1 MRRLLFA
8 ALVVG
13 GCTPATPWLSLEIT
27 PGHETDAF
35 SREPAITTMT
45 IRALNSGQA
54 VIAATESAPGGTF
67 SLGEFS
73 PDEFVSLEVEGRD
86 ATNDVRVRGRSM
98 GVTLGDVGGTFFPV
112 FAQRV
117 NEFARPPLALTEA
130 HTGGVAASVG
140 ERFLLLTGGT
150 GDDPSRASYY
160 DLFSFGP
167 AAGGVLPRVA
177 ETLVVVGSGTTLLVI
192 GKPSDGGAVGGSWVD
207 FAAGTVTD
215 AELPNGLDSFASVAG
230 GGVVRSASGESYVVG
245 GTRTSSASDRVLVVG
260 QDGSLK
266 AVRLTSPRLGAA
278 AAWVDGVGLVVVGG
292 SISAPGL
299 ETLSAGASAFFA
311 RAYVEDP
318 VVGAAAVASGNPGE
332 LLLIGGLLDGKA
344 AATRSLS
351 PGCATACTSTTI
363 DANGLA
369 AALTHCQG
377 YLAGPGLLLAVCED
391 AASHE
396 TAVRRITL
404 APSAVYDVPLRE
416 PRSGATALSTPLG
429 SLAVLGG
436 TRISDGQPALTVES
450 WTAP

>member
-117 NEFARPPLALTEA
+117 NEFARPPSALTEA

-167 AAGGVLPRVA
+167 AAGGVLPRVS

-207 FAAGTVTD
+207 FAAGTVT
-215 AELPNGLDSFASVAG
+215 AE
-230 GGVVRSASGESYVVG
+230 R
-245 GTRTSSASDRVLVVG
+245 
-260 QDGSLK
+260 
-266 AVRLTSPRLGAA
+266 PRL
-278 AAWVDGVGLVVVGG
+278 VRECRRRRRC
-292 SISAPGL
+292 PQR
-299 ETLSAGASAFFA
+299 E
-311 RAYVEDP
+311 
-318 VVGAAAVASGNPGE
+318 
-332 LLLIGGLLDGKA
+332 
-344 AATRSLS
+344 
-351 PGCATACTSTTI
+351 
-363 DANGLA
+363 
-369 AALTHCQG
+369 
-377 YLAGPGLLLAVCED
+377 
-391 AASHE
+391 
-396 TAVRRITL
+396 RRI
-404 APSAVYDVPLRE
+404 LRRRRHTHVIGE
-416 PRSGATALSTPLG
+416 
-429 SLAVLGG
+429 
-436 TRISDGQPALTVES
+436 
-450 WTAP
+450 